1 MLLCHTDSCSL
12 HFSCCSSHGPILKK
26 VKSTGKEIGRGAY
39 GRVFEVE
46 YDKTRCAA
54 KEVHAIL
61 LRYAQ
66 SEDLRKIKDNFLNEC
81 HIWSLLQHP
90 CIVEFIG

>member
-1 MLLCHTDSCSL
+1 MR
-12 HFSCCSSHGPILKK
+12 
-26 VKSTGKEIGRGAY
+26 STGKEIGCGAY

-46 YDKTRCAA
+46 YKKTCYAA

-61 LRYAQ
+61 LKYAQ
-66 SEDLRKIKDNFLNEC
+66 SEELKRIKADFLTEC

-90 CIVEFIG
+90 CIVQLIS